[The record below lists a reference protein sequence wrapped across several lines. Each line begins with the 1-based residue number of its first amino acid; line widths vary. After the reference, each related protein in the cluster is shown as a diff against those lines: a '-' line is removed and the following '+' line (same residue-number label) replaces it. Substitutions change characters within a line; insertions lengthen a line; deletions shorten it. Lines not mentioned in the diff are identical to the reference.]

1 MKNRDKV
8 LYMLLGAF
16 LVVLGMV
23 LNHSID
29 NADAN
34 TQADLSL
41 VREVIKMVE
50 EAYPG
55 SVDIGEVSILDTVVC
70 KRVLCVN
77 NEGMLLG
84 SMGFT
89 HEDGGFLT
97 LLDQREKKL
106 LTLLPGDKDVISY
119 KNKKTDSYDKNL
131 FSLGLDGNDN
141 GVLSLHNKVGTN
153 TSTLGHD
160 KTGDGGLWLHDKA
173 GTNTSILGHNEDGYG
188 GVEIYNKSGIRTA
201 RLGHTKT
208 GDGGLWLHDKAGTNT
223 STLGHDEDGHG
234 GVEIYNKSGIRTAR
248 LGHTKTGD
256 GALRLHDKVG
266 THTSTLGNSEIGNG
280 GLWLYDKAG
289 TNTSILGHDEDGH
302 GGLSLYNKSGI
313 LTSLLGNS
321 EIGNG
326 GLWLHDKAGTNTS
339 ILGHDENGNNSLI
352 CENLVIQD
360 KNARQR
366 AFLGKD
372 SNGDPMLKM
381 YGDDD
386 KHEVAYLGV
395 NTRSNEMMFELN
407 SKSKTDKGKVRIMM
421 SQWGGI
427 MACFNNME
435 KPVANL
441 GIGDDGSG
449 FMFTTDKYGYR
460 E

>member
-173 GTNTSILGHNEDGYG
+173 GTNTSILGHNEDGY
-188 GVEIYNKSGIRTA
+188 
-201 RLGHTKT
+201 
-208 GDGGLWLHDKAGTNT
+208 
-223 STLGHDEDGHG
+223 G

>member
-173 GTNTSILGHNEDGYG
+173 GTNTSILGH
-188 GVEIYNKSGIRTA
+188 
-201 RLGHTKT
+201 
-208 GDGGLWLHDKAGTNT
+208 
-223 STLGHDEDGHG
+223 
-234 GVEIYNKSGIRTAR
+234 
-248 LGHTKTGD
+248 
-256 GALRLHDKVG
+256 
-266 THTSTLGNSEIGNG
+266 
-280 GLWLYDKAG
+280 
-289 TNTSILGHDEDGH
+289 
-302 GGLSLYNKSGI
+302 
-313 LTSLLGNS
+313 
-321 EIGNG
+321 
-326 GLWLHDKAGTNTS
+326 
-339 ILGHDENGNNSLI
+339 DENGNNSLI